1 MMYTI
6 HRCLAELKTLDSRI
20 TKATRNLN
28 VVGIKKG
35 SSDKVLETSETVPQ
49 FKESVLSDYESIRK
63 LISNRDKIKKAIVLS
78 NATTMV
84 TVGGHEYTVAE
95 AIERKQSISYEI
107 NLLNKLKDQYRN
119 TLSTINHNNSIMEN
133 NLERQENTMRENGLS
148 VEDIKMST
156 ELYRKQNGYEM
167 INPLNIKS
175 TIKELEDYIDAF
187 ETEVDHVLSTSNA
200 ITVVEIDL
208 D

>member
-28 VVGIKKG
+28 VVGVKKG
-35 SSDKVLETSETVPQ
+35 SSDKVMETSETVSQ
-49 FKESVLSDYESIRK
+49 FKESVLSDYESVRK
-63 LISNRDKIKKAIVLS
+63 LISNRDKIKKAVVLS
-78 NATTMV
+78 NAATIV
-84 TVGGHEYTVAE
+84 TIGGREYTVAE

-107 NLLNKLKDQYRN
+107 DLLNRLKDQYKN
-119 TLSTINHNNSIMEN
+119 TLATINHNNSIMEN

-148 VEDIKMST
+148 VEDIKVST